1 MTPAH
6 GWSRAGRCQVV
17 GVVNVTP
24 DSFSDGGRFLAPPAA
39 VEHGLR
45 LHRQGADL
53 IDVGGE
59 STRPGA
65 DRVAAREELRRVLPV
80 VAALAEAGVPVSIDT
95 TRAAV
100 ARRAVDAGA
109 VLVNDVSGGVAD
121 PEMLPTIAALGVRCV
136 LMHSRGLS
144 ATMQSLARYGDV
156 VAEVLDELTGQVE
169 AAVWAGVDRDRI
181 IIDPGLGF
189 AKRPEHNWQLL
200 RALSALVGT
209 GYAVLFG
216 ASRKRFLGDLLRSG
230 ERLRPPA
237 ELDAATTAA
246 TALAAFHGVWG
257 VRVHDVRAAADAVAV
272 SRRWAGP
279 EARDTG

>member
-1 MTPAH
+1 
-6 GWSRAGRCQVV
+6 
-17 GVVNVTP
+17 VTP

-136 LMHSRGLS
+136 LMHGRGPS

-156 VAEVLDELTGQVE
+156 VAEVLDELMGRVE

-189 AKRPEHNWQLL
+189 AKQPEHNWQLL

-209 GYAVLFG
+209 GYAVLVG
-216 ASRKRFLGDLLRSG
+216 ASRKRFLGDLLRAG

-257 VRVHDVRAAADAVAV
+257 VRVHDARAAADAVAV
-272 SRRWAGP
+272 SRHWAGP